1 MTYAEALAAG
11 YTVGPITW
19 PEGHIRMWHKDE
31 DAIVKT
37 QTKGKY
43 KGMQYVDTYCS
54 DPNHICRRYLVKK

>member
-1 MTYAEALAAG
+1 MCY
-11 YTVGPITW
+11 
-19 PEGHIRMWHKDE
+19 KDE

-43 KGMQYVDTYCS
+43 KGMQYVDTYCI

>member
-11 YTVGPITW
+11 YTAGPITW
-19 PEGHIRMWHKDE
+19 PKGHILMCYKHE

-43 KGMQYVDTYCS
+43 KGMQYVDTYCI
-54 DPNHICRRYLVKK
+54 DPNYICRRYLVKK